1 MRNYNFF
8 MSQNFRLDKGGYIN
22 RNKKISF
29 KFNGKKYFGYEGDT
43 LASALLANGIHLVG
57 RSFKY
62 HRPRGFVGAGV
73 DEPNAH
79 VQLYNGAK
87 TEPNA
92 IATSVE
98 LVEGLVATS
107 QNCWPSVSFDF
118 GAINNLLNK
127 FFPAGFYYKTFMW
140 PKNFWYKIYEPI
152 IRKAAGLGIAPLKPD
167 PDRYEH
173 KFEHCDVLVAG
184 SGPSGLASALAAAKN
199 GASVILAED
208 KPRFGGSLL
217 TDEVTIGNKK
227 GKDWAEETI
236 SKLKTMPN
244 VIVKNRSQVFGY
256 YDHNMM
262 VMIERTKDHIENP
275 TEFTPRQRLW
285 YIRAKEVIVSTGSI
299 ERPIVF
305 GNNDRPGI
313 MLASAAKEYM
323 KVYGVLVGKK
333 PIIFTNNDSAYET
346 AIEFK
351 KNKIDPLIVDVRT
364 NSESSVI
371 KEAKDLNI
379 NIKFSHGII
388 NSKGYLR
395 VNSATI
401 GKLSS
406 DKSGYENLE
415 NVPCDCICVSGNW
428 TPTVHLSSQSGNK
441 LKFDNKIDAF
451 VPDKSHQKES
461 TVGSASGT
469 FTLKKSLED
478 GFNKG
483 YELSNKITGRNA
495 KSTTPTSNE
504 RNYNQHDK
512 FWCMPLP
519 KNKNYKRCVDFQN
532 DVYVSDIELAL
543 REGFRSIEHVK
554 RYTTLGMATDQG
566 RTSNLN
572 GLQLVSNIEK
582 KIVPEVGHTT
592 FRPPYTPVTIGAIV
606 GREVGKHYRPTRKSP
621 MHEWHE
627 KNNAVFVD
635 AGLWVRP
642 RYYKQDNETLIE
654 AAKREAIN
662 VRKNVGICDVTS
674 LGKIDIKGPDC
685 AEFLNRVYTNAWM
698 KLPVGKARYGVML
711 REDGIVFDDG
721 TTTRISENHFHMT
734 TTTAQAVNVL
744 AHLEYYL
751 QVVWP
756 ELSVNVLSTTE
767 QWAGAAL
774 AGPNSRNLLS
784 KLFPEIDVSDTAIP
798 FMGYKEADL
807 FGVPARIFRISF
819 SGELA
824 YEINVESGY
833 GIFMWEKI
841 MELGKEMNIEPYGTE
856 ALSTLRIEMG
866 HVAGSEIDG
875 RVIPSDLSLE
885 GMLSKKK
892 DFIGKRSLQR
902 EAFLNPNREKI
913 VGVVPLDKKSMI
925 PEGSHLV
932 SNSNASLPNPK
943 LGHISASC
951 WSVEYN
957 NPFSLA
963 ILKDGKKKIGE
974 KLYAVSPL
982 KNKNIEVEIVSSHY
996 VDPKGE
1002 RVRS

>member
-1 MRNYNFF
+1 MLQKY
-8 MSQNFRLDKGGYIN
+8 RLKKIGYIN
-22 RNKKISF
+22 RDKKISF
-29 KFNGKKYFGYEGDT
+29 KFNGKKYFGYKGDT
-43 LASALLANGIHLVG
+43 LASALLANGVHLVG

-62 HRPRGFVGAGV
+62 HRPRGIIGAGV
-73 DEPNAH
+73 EEPNAQ
-79 VQLYNGAK
+79 VQLYKGAK

-92 IATSVE
+92 MATTVE
-98 LVEGLVATS
+98 LVEGLVAKS

-118 GAINNLLNK
+118 GAINNFLSK

-152 IRKAAGLGIAPLKPD
+152 IRKAAGLGVAPLEPD
-167 PDRYEH
+167 PDKYEH
-173 KFEHCDVLVAG
+173 KFEYCDILVVG
-184 SGPSGLASALAAAKN
+184 SGPSGLASALSAAKN
-199 GASVILAED
+199 GARVILAED

-217 TDEVTIGNKK
+217 MDEVTIGNKK
-227 GKDWAEETI
+227 GNEWVDETI
-236 SKLKTMPN
+236 TLLKSMPN
-244 VIVKNRSQVFGY
+244 VTIKNRSQVFGY

-262 VMIERTKDHIENP
+262 VMLERTKDHIEQPNK
-275 TEFTPRQRLW
+275 FIPRQRLW
-285 YIRAKEVIVSTGSI
+285 YIRAKEVIISTGSI
-299 ERPIVF
+299 ERPLVF
-305 GNNDRPGI
+305 GNNDRPGV
-313 MLASAAKEYM
+313 MLASSAKEYI
-323 KVYGVLVGKK
+323 KVYGVTVGKK
-333 PIIFTNNDSAYET
+333 PIIFTNNDSGYDA
-346 AIEFK
+346 AIDFK
-351 KNKIDPLIVDVRT
+351 KNGIDPLVVDVR
-364 NSESSVI
+364 SSSQSSVVQ
-371 KEAKDLNI
+371 EAKNLNI
-379 NIKFSHGII
+379 NIKFSHGVV
-388 NSKGYLR
+388 NALGYKK
-395 VNSATI
+395 VKAAVI
-401 GKLSS
+401 GKLNK
-406 DKSGYENLE
+406 DKSSYERLE
-415 NVPCDCICVSGNW
+415 KIVCDCICVSGNW
-428 TPTVHLSSQSGNK
+428 TPTVHLSSQSGNN
-441 LKFDNKIDAF
+441 LKFDEKVNAF
-451 VPDKSHQKES
+451 IPNHSKQNES
-461 TVGSASGT
+461 TIGSANGT
-469 FTLKKSLED
+469 YTLKKSLEE

-483 YELSNKITGRNA
+483 FDLSKKITGTDL
-495 KSTTPTSNE
+495 KSLIPTSNE
-504 RNYNQHDK
+504 RSYGQQDK

-519 KNKNYKRCVDFQN
+519 KNKKYKRCVDFQN
-532 DVYVSDIELAL
+532 DVYVTDIELAV

-606 GREVGKHYRPTRKSP
+606 GREVGKNYRPTRKSP
-621 MHEWHE
+621 MHSWHE
-627 KNNAVFVD
+627 DNNAVFVD
-635 AGLWVRP
+635 AGLWLRA

-654 AAKREAIN
+654 AAKREATN
-662 VRKNVGICDVTS
+662 VRTNVGVCDVTS
-674 LGKIDIKGPDC
+674 LGKIDIKGSDS
-685 AEFLNRVYTNAWM
+685 AEFLNRIYTNAWK
-698 KLPVGKARYGVML
+698 KLPIGKARYGVML

-721 TTTRISENHFHMT
+721 TTTRISENHYHMT

-744 AHLEYYL
+744 SHLEYYL

-756 ELSVNVLSTTE
+756 ELNVNVLSITE

-774 AGPNSRNLLS
+774 AGPNSRNVLS
-784 KLFPEIDVSDTAIP
+784 KLFPNIDVSNESIP
-798 FMGYKEADL
+798 FMGFREADL
-807 FGVPARIFRISF
+807 FGVPTRIFRISF

-824 YEINVESGY
+824 YELNVESGY

-841 MELGKEMNIEPYGTE
+841 MEIGKEYSIEPYGTE

-875 RVIPSDLSLE
+875 RVIASDLLLD

-892 DFIGKRSLQR
+892 DFIGKRSLNR
-902 EAFLNPNREKI
+902 PAFLNPERERI
-913 VGVVPLDKKSMI
+913 VGVIPLDKKTMI

-932 SNSNASLPNPK
+932 TNSSTNLPNPK

-974 KLYAVSPL
+974 KLYALSPL
-982 KNKNIEVEIVSSHY
+982 KNKSIPVEIVSSHY

>member
-1 MRNYNFF
+1 
-8 MSQNFRLDKGGYIN
+8 MSQSFRLDKKVGYIN
-22 RNKKISF
+22 RDKKISF
-29 KFNGKKYFGYEGDT
+29 RFNGKKYFGYEGDT
-43 LASALLANGIHLVG
+43 LASALLANGVHLVG

-62 HRPRGFVGAGV
+62 HRPRGFLGVGV
-73 DEPNAH
+73 EEPNAQ
-79 VQLYNGAK
+79 VQLYKDAK

-92 IATSVE
+92 IATTVE
-98 LVEGLVATS
+98 LVEGLVAKS
-107 QNCWPSVSFDF
+107 QNCWPSVSLDF
-118 GAINNLLNK
+118 GEINNLLSK

-140 PKNFWYKIYEPI
+140 PKSFWHKIYEPV

-173 KFEHCDVLVAG
+173 KFEHCDILIVG

-199 GASVILAED
+199 GAKVILAED

-227 GKDWAEETI
+227 GKEWVDETI
-236 SKLKTMPN
+236 LQLQSMSN

-256 YDHNMM
+256 YDHNML
-262 VMIERTKDHIENP
+262 VMLERTKDHIEKP
-275 TEFTPRQRLW
+275 SKFTPRQKLW
-285 YIRAKEVIVSTGSI
+285 YIRAKEVIISTGSI
-299 ERPIVF
+299 ERPLVF

-313 MLASAAKEYM
+313 MLSSAAKEYM

-333 PIIFTNNDSAYET
+333 PIIFTNNDSGYDT

-351 KNKIDPLIVDVRT
+351 KNGIDPLIVDIRK
-364 NSESSVI
+364 SSDSSVVN
-371 KEAKDLNI
+371 EAKNLDI
-379 NIKFSHGII
+379 NIKFSHGVV
-388 NSKGYLR
+388 NAKGHLK
-395 VNSATI
+395 VKSATI
-401 GKLSS
+401 GKLNEDRTS
-406 DKSGYENLE
+406 YENLE
-415 NVPCDCICVSGNW
+415 DISCDCICVSGNW

-441 LKFDNKIDAF
+441 LKFDEKINAF
-451 VPDKSHQKES
+451 IPNQSRQNES
-461 TVGSASGT
+461 TIGYANGSFSLNENLEQG
-469 FTLKKSLED
+469 FEKGFDLSKKISKNSLK
-478 GFNKG
+478 
-483 YELSNKITGRNA
+483 TA
-495 KSTTPTSNE
+495 TPTSNE
-504 RNYNQHDK
+504 RSYGKQDK

-519 KNKNYKRCVDFQN
+519 NKKNYKRCVDFQN
-532 DVYVSDIELAL
+532 DVYVSDIELAI

-582 KIVPEVGHTT
+582 KIIPEVGHTT
-592 FRPPYTPVTIGAIV
+592 FRPPYTPVTIGAVV

-621 MHEWHE
+621 IHSWHE
-627 KNNAVFVD
+627 NNNAIFVD
-635 AGLWVRP
+635 AGLWLRP
-642 RYYKQDNETLIE
+642 RYYKQGNESLAE

-662 VRKNVGICDVTS
+662 VRNNVGICDVTS
-674 LGKIDIKGPDC
+674 LGKIDIKGPDS
-685 AEFLNRVYTNAWM
+685 AEFLNRVYTNAWS
-698 KLPVGKARYGVML
+698 KLAIGKARYGVML

-734 TTTAQAVNVL
+734 TTTAQAANVL
-744 AHLEYYL
+744 THLEYYL

-767 QWAGAAL
+767 QWAGIAL
-774 AGPNSRNLLS
+774 AGPNSRNLLD
-784 KLFPEIDVSDTAIP
+784 KLFPKTNVSNESIP
-798 FMGYKEADL
+798 FMGFKESEL
-807 FGVPARIFRISF
+807 FGIPARIFRISF

-833 GIFMWEKI
+833 GVFIWEKM
-841 MELGKEMNIEPYGTE
+841 MEVGKEMNIEPYGTE

-875 RVIPSDLSLE
+875 RAISSDLSLE

-892 DFIGKRSLQR
+892 DFIGKRSLNR
-902 EAFLNPNREKI
+902 EAFINPSREKI
-913 VGVVPLDKKSMI
+913 VGVIPLDKKTMI

-932 SNSNASLPNPK
+932 SDSKATLPNPK

-963 ILKDGKKKIGE
+963 ILKDGKNKIGE
-974 KLYAVSPL
+974 KLYALSPL
-982 KNKNIEVEIVSSHY
+982 KNKNIPVEIVSSHY

>member
-1 MRNYNFF
+1 
-8 MSQNFRLDKGGYIN
+8 MSQKFRLSKGGYIN
-22 RNKKISF
+22 RDKKISF

-43 LASALLANGIHLVG
+43 LASALIANGIHLVG

-62 HRPRGFVGAGV
+62 HRPRGFIGAGV

-79 VQLYNGAK
+79 VQLYAGAK

-92 IATSVE
+92 IATTVE
-98 LVEGLVATS
+98 LVEGLVAKS
-107 QNCWPSVSFDF
+107 QNCWPSVNFDF
-118 GAINNLLNK
+118 GAINNFLSK

-140 PKNFWYKIYEPI
+140 PKNFWHKIYEPI
-152 IRKAAGLGIAPLKPD
+152 IRKAAGLGVASLKPD

-173 KFEHCDVLVAG
+173 KFEYCDILIVG
-184 SGPSGLASALAAAKN
+184 SGPSGLASALSATKN
-199 GASVILAED
+199 GAKVILAED

-217 TDEVTIGNKK
+217 TDEVTIGNKS

-236 SKLKTMPN
+236 EQLKSMPN
-244 VIVKNRSQVFGY
+244 AIIKNRSQVFGY

-262 VMIERTKDHIENP
+262 VMSERTKDHIENP
-275 TEFTPRQRLW
+275 NKFIPRQKLW

-299 ERPIVF
+299 ERPLVF

-323 KVYGVLVGKK
+323 KLYGVLVGKK
-333 PIIFTNNDSAYET
+333 PLIFTNNDSGYDA

-351 KNKIDPLIVDVRT
+351 KNGVDPLVLDVRK

-371 KEAKDLNI
+371 KEAKNLGI
-379 NIKFSHGII
+379 NIKFSYGVV
-388 NSKGYLR
+388 NSKGYLK

-401 GKLSS
+401 GKLNN

-415 NVPCDCICVSGNW
+415 NVDCDCICVSGNW
-428 TPTVHLSSQSGNK
+428 TPSVHLSSQSGNK
-441 LKFDNKIDAF
+441 LKFDEKINAF
-451 VPDKSHQKES
+451 IPSQPRQNES
-461 TVGSASGT
+461 TIGSAKGS
-469 FTLKKSLED
+469 FTLRKALED

-483 YELSNKITGRNA
+483 YDLSNKITKKDL
-495 KSTTPTSNE
+495 KSSTPASNE
-504 RNYNQHDK
+504 KNYGLQDK

-519 KNKNYKRCVDFQN
+519 KNKHYKRCVDFQN
-532 DVYVSDIELAL
+532 DVYVSDIELAV

-566 RTSNLN
+566 KTSNLN

-592 FRPPYTPVTIGAIV
+592 FRPPFSPVTIGAIV

-621 MHEWHE
+621 MHEWHA
-627 KNNAVFVD
+627 KNKAVFVD
-635 AGLWVRP
+635 AGLWLRP
-642 RYYKQDNETLIE
+642 RYYKKGNEKLHE
-654 AAKREAIN
+654 AAIREATN
-662 VRKNVGICDVTS
+662 VRNNVGVCDVTS
-674 LGKIDIKGPDC
+674 LGKIDIKGPDS
-685 AEFLNRVYTNAWM
+685 AEFLNRIYTNAWM
-698 KLPVGKARYGVML
+698 KLPIGKSRYGVML

-744 AHLEYYL
+744 SHLEYYL
-751 QVVWP
+751 QIVWP
-756 ELSVNVLSTTE
+756 ELNVNVLSTTE

-784 KLFPEIDVSDTAIP
+784 KLFPNINVSNETFP

-807 FGVPARIFRISF
+807 YGVPARIFRISF

-841 MELGKEMNIEPYGTE
+841 MNLGKEMNIEPYGTE

-875 RVIPSDLSLE
+875 RTIAQDLSLD

-892 DFIGKRSLQR
+892 DFIGKRSLNR
-902 EAFLNPNREKI
+902 EAFINPDREKI
-913 VGVVPLDKKSMI
+913 VGVVPVDKKTMI

-932 SNSNASLPNPK
+932 ENNKAKLPNPK

-963 ILKDGKKKIGE
+963 ILKQGKKRIGD
-974 KLYAVSPL
+974 KLYALSPL
-982 KNKNIEVEIVSSHY
+982 KGKDIEVEIVSSHY

>member
-1 MRNYNFF
+1 
-8 MSQNFRLDKGGYIN
+8 MSQKYRLDNIGYIN
-22 RNKKISF
+22 RDKKISF
-29 KFNGKKYFGYEGDT
+29 TFNGKKYFGYEGDT

-62 HRPRGFVGAGV
+62 HRPRGFFGAGV
-73 DEPNAH
+73 DEPNAK
-79 VQLYNGAK
+79 VQLYKGAK

-92 IATSVE
+92 NATEVE
-98 LVEGLVATS
+98 LVEGLIVKS

-118 GAINNLLNK
+118 GAINNLFQK

-140 PKNFWYKIYEPI
+140 PKSFWYKVYEPI
-152 IRKAAGLGIAPLKPD
+152 IRKAAGLGVAPLKPD

-173 KFEHCDVLVAG
+173 KYEYCDVLIAG

-199 GASVILAED
+199 GARVILAED
-208 KPRFGGSLL
+208 KSRFGGSLL
-217 TDEVTIGNKK
+217 VDEVTIGNKK
-227 GKDWAEETI
+227 GKEWADEAI
-236 SKLKTMPN
+236 SQLKSMPN

-262 VMIERTKDHIENP
+262 VMFERTRDHIENP
-275 TEFTPRQRLW
+275 NKFTPRQKLW
-285 YIRAKEVIVSTGSI
+285 YIRAKEIIISAGSI
-299 ERPIVF
+299 ERPLIF

-313 MLASAAKEYM
+313 LLSSAAKEYL
-323 KVYGVLVGKK
+323 KVYGVLVGRK
-333 PIIFTNNDSAYET
+333 PIIFTNNDSAYDT

-351 KNKIDPLIVDVRT
+351 KNGINPLVVDTRT
-364 NSESSVI
+364 NSDSSVI
-371 KEAKDLNI
+371 SEAKNLNI
-379 NIKFSHGII
+379 DIKFSHGIA
-388 NSKGYLR
+388 NTKGHLK

-401 GKLSS
+401 GKFNS
-406 DKSGYENLE
+406 DKSSYENLE
-415 NVPCDCICVSGNW
+415 EVSCDCICVSGNW

-441 LKFDNKIDAF
+441 LKFNETIDAF
-451 VPDKSHQKES
+451 IPSQSRQKES
-461 TVGSASGT
+461 TIGSANGS
-469 FTLKKSLED
+469 FTLKQALED

-483 YELSNKITGRNA
+483 FELSNNITNKNS
-495 KSTTPTSNE
+495 KSTAPTSNE
-504 RNYNQHDK
+504 RSYGEHDK

-519 KNKNYKRCVDFQN
+519 KNKHYKRFVDFQN
-532 DVYVSDIELAL
+532 DVAVSDIELAV

-566 RTSNLN
+566 KTSNLN
-572 GLQLVSNIEK
+572 GLQLVSNIEG

-592 FRPPYTPVTIGAIV
+592 FRPPYTAVTIGTIV

-635 AGLWVRP
+635 AGLWLRP
-642 RYYKQDNETLIE
+642 RYYKQGNESLEE
-654 AAKREAIN
+654 AAKREANN
-662 VRKNVGICDVTS
+662 VRKNVGVCDVTS
-674 LGKIDIKGPDC
+674 LGKIDIKGPDT
-685 AEFLNRVYTNAWM
+685 AEFLNRIYTNAWM

-756 ELSVNVLSTTE
+756 ELNVNVLSTTE

-774 AGPNSRNLLS
+774 AGPNSRELLS
-784 KLFPEIDVSDTAIP
+784 KLFPETNILNEALP
-798 FMGYKEADL
+798 FMGYKESDL
-807 FGVPARIFRISF
+807 FDVPARIFRISF

-824 YEINVESGY
+824 YEINVESSY
-833 GIFMWEKI
+833 GTFMWEKI
-841 MELGKEMNIEPYGTE
+841 IEFGQEMNIEPYGTE

-866 HVAGSEIDG
+866 HVAGSELDG
-875 RVIPSDLSLE
+875 RTIPYDVSLE

-892 DFIGKRSLQR
+892 DFIGKRSLTR
-902 EAFLNPNREKI
+902 EAFLNPKREKV
-913 VGVVPLDKKSMI
+913 VGVIPLDKKTTI

-932 SNSNASLPNPK
+932 KDGNASSPNPK
-943 LGHISASC
+943 LGHVSASC

-963 ILKDGKKKIGE
+963 IIQDGKNRIGE

-982 KNKNIEVEIVSSHY
+982 NNKNIAVEIVSSHY

>member
-1 MRNYNFF
+1 
-8 MSQNFRLDKGGYIN
+8 MSQKYRLDNIGYIN
-22 RNKKISF
+22 RDKKISF
-29 KFNGKKYFGYEGDT
+29 TFNGKKYFGYEGDT

-62 HRPRGFVGAGV
+62 HRPRGFFGAGV
-73 DEPNAH
+73 DEPNAK
-79 VQLYNGAK
+79 VQLYKGAK

-92 IATSVE
+92 NATEVE
-98 LVEGLVATS
+98 LVEGLIVKS

-118 GAINNLLNK
+118 GAINNLFQK

-140 PKNFWYKIYEPI
+140 PKSFWYKVYEPI
-152 IRKAAGLGIAPLKPD
+152 IRKAAGLGVAPLKPD

-173 KFEHCDVLVAG
+173 KYEYCDVLIAG

-199 GASVILAED
+199 GARVILAED
-208 KPRFGGSLL
+208 KSRFGGSLL
-217 TDEVTIGNKK
+217 VDEVTIGNKK
-227 GKDWAEETI
+227 GKEWADEAI
-236 SKLKTMPN
+236 SQLKSMPN

-262 VMIERTKDHIENP
+262 VMFEKTRDHIENP
-275 TEFTPRQRLW
+275 NKFTPRQKLW
-285 YIRAKEVIVSTGSI
+285 YIRAKEIVISTGSL
-299 ERPIVF
+299 ERPLIF

-313 MLASAAKEYM
+313 LLSSAAKEYL
-323 KVYGVLVGKK
+323 KVYGVLVGRK
-333 PIIFTNNDSAYET
+333 PIIFTNNDSAYDT

-351 KNKIDPLIVDVRT
+351 KNGINPLVVDTRT
-364 NSESSVI
+364 NSDSSVI
-371 KEAKDLNI
+371 SEAKNLNI
-379 NIKFSHGII
+379 DIKFSHGIA
-388 NSKGYLR
+388 NTKGYLK
-395 VNSATI
+395 VNSAII
-401 GKLSS
+401 GKFNS
-406 DKSGYENLE
+406 DKSSYENLE
-415 NVPCDCICVSGNW
+415 EVSCDCICVSGNW

-441 LKFDNKIDAF
+441 LKFNETIDAF
-451 VPDKSHQKES
+451 IPSQSRQKES
-461 TVGSASGT
+461 TIGSANGS
-469 FTLKKSLED
+469 FTLKQALED

-483 YELSNKITGRNA
+483 FELSNKITNKNS
-495 KSTTPTSNE
+495 KSTAPTSNE
-504 RNYNQHDK
+504 RSYGEHDK

-519 KNKNYKRCVDFQN
+519 KNKHYKRFVDFQN
-532 DVYVSDIELAL
+532 DVAVSDIELAV

-566 RTSNLN
+566 KTSNLN
-572 GLQLVSNIEK
+572 GLQLVSNIEG

-592 FRPPYTPVTIGAIV
+592 FRPPYTAVTIGTIV

-635 AGLWVRP
+635 AGLWLRP
-642 RYYKQDNETLIE
+642 RYYKQDNESLEE
-654 AAKREAIN
+654 AAKREANN
-662 VRKNVGICDVTS
+662 VRKNVGVCDVTS
-674 LGKIDIKGPDC
+674 LGKIDIKGPDT
-685 AEFLNRVYTNAWM
+685 AEFLNRIYTNAWM

-756 ELSVNVLSTTE
+756 ELNVNVLSTTE

-774 AGPNSRNLLS
+774 AGPNSRELLS
-784 KLFPEIDVSDTAIP
+784 KLFPETNILNEALP
-798 FMGYKEADL
+798 FMGYKESDL
-807 FGVPARIFRISF
+807 FDVPARIFRISF

-824 YEINVESGY
+824 YEINVESSY
-833 GIFMWEKI
+833 GTFMWEKI
-841 MELGKEMNIEPYGTE
+841 IEFGQEMNIEPYGTE

-866 HVAGSEIDG
+866 HVAGSELDG
-875 RVIPSDLSLE
+875 RTIPYDVSLE

-892 DFIGKRSLQR
+892 DFIGKRSLTR
-902 EAFLNPNREKI
+902 EAFLNPKREKV
-913 VGVVPLDKKSMI
+913 VGVIPLDKKTTI

-932 SNSNASLPNPK
+932 KDGNAFSPNPK
-943 LGHISASC
+943 LGHVSASC

-963 ILKDGKKKIGE
+963 IIQDGKNRIGE

-982 KNKNIEVEIVSSHY
+982 NNKNIAVEIVSSHY

>member
-1 MRNYNFF
+1 
-8 MSQNFRLDKGGYIN
+8 MSQKYRLDNIGYIN
-22 RNKKISF
+22 RDKKISF
-29 KFNGKKYFGYEGDT
+29 TFNGKKYFGYEGDT

-62 HRPRGFVGAGV
+62 HRPRGFFGAGV
-73 DEPNAH
+73 DEPNAK
-79 VQLYNGAK
+79 VQLYKGAK

-92 IATSVE
+92 NATEVE
-98 LVEGLVATS
+98 LVEGLIVKS

-118 GAINNLLNK
+118 GAINNLFQK

-140 PKNFWYKIYEPI
+140 PKSFWYKVYEPI
-152 IRKAAGLGIAPLKPD
+152 IRKAAGLGVAPLKPD

-173 KFEHCDVLVAG
+173 KYEYCDVLIAG

-199 GASVILAED
+199 GARVILAED
-208 KPRFGGSLL
+208 KSRFGGSLL
-217 TDEVTIGNKK
+217 VDEVTIGNKK
-227 GKDWAEETI
+227 GKEWADEAI
-236 SKLKTMPN
+236 SQLKSMPN

-262 VMIERTKDHIENP
+262 VMFEKTRDHIENP
-275 TEFTPRQRLW
+275 NKFTPRQKLW
-285 YIRAKEVIVSTGSI
+285 YIRAKEIVISTGSL
-299 ERPIVF
+299 ERPLIF

-313 MLASAAKEYM
+313 LLSSAAKEYL
-323 KVYGVLVGKK
+323 KVYGVLVGRK
-333 PIIFTNNDSAYET
+333 PIIFTNNDSAYDT

-351 KNKIDPLIVDVRT
+351 KNGINPLVVDTRT
-364 NSESSVI
+364 NSDSSVI
-371 KEAKDLNI
+371 SEAKNLNI
-379 NIKFSHGII
+379 DIKFSHGIA
-388 NSKGYLR
+388 NTKGHLK

-401 GKLSS
+401 GKFNS
-406 DKSGYENLE
+406 DKSSYENLE
-415 NVPCDCICVSGNW
+415 EVSCDCICVSGNW

-441 LKFDNKIDAF
+441 LKFNETIDAF
-451 VPDKSHQKES
+451 IPSQSRQKES
-461 TVGSASGT
+461 TIGSANGS
-469 FTLKKSLED
+469 FTLKQALED

-483 YELSNKITGRNA
+483 FELSNKITNKNS
-495 KSTTPTSNE
+495 KSTAPTSNE
-504 RNYNQHDK
+504 RSYGEHDK

-519 KNKNYKRCVDFQN
+519 KNKHYKRFVDFQN
-532 DVYVSDIELAL
+532 DVAVSDIELAV

-566 RTSNLN
+566 KTSNLN
-572 GLQLVSNIEK
+572 GLQLVSNIEG

-592 FRPPYTPVTIGAIV
+592 FRPPYTAVTIGTIV

-635 AGLWVRP
+635 AGLWLRP
-642 RYYKQDNETLIE
+642 RYYKQGNESLEE
-654 AAKREAIN
+654 AAKREANN
-662 VRKNVGICDVTS
+662 VRKNVGVCDVTS
-674 LGKIDIKGPDC
+674 LGKIDIKGPDT
-685 AEFLNRVYTNAWM
+685 AEFLNRIYTNAWM

-756 ELSVNVLSTTE
+756 ELNVNVLSTTE

-774 AGPNSRNLLS
+774 AGPNSRELLS
-784 KLFPEIDVSDTAIP
+784 KLFPETNILNEALP
-798 FMGYKEADL
+798 FMGYKESDL

-824 YEINVESGY
+824 YEINVESSY
-833 GIFMWEKI
+833 GTFMWEKI
-841 MELGKEMNIEPYGTE
+841 IEFGQEMNIEPYGTE

-866 HVAGSEIDG
+866 HVAGSELDG
-875 RVIPSDLSLE
+875 RTIPYDVSLE

-892 DFIGKRSLQR
+892 DFIGKRSLTR
-902 EAFLNPNREKI
+902 EAFLNPKREKV
-913 VGVVPLDKKSMI
+913 VGVIPLDKKTTI

-932 SNSNASLPNPK
+932 KDGNASSPNPK
-943 LGHISASC
+943 LGHVSASC

-963 ILKDGKKKIGE
+963 IIQDGKNRIGE

-982 KNKNIEVEIVSSHY
+982 NNKNIAVEIVSSHY

-1002 RVRS
+1002 RARS

>member
-1 MRNYNFF
+1 MA
-8 MSQNFRLDKGGYIN
+8 QQFRLEKGGYIN
-22 RNKKISF
+22 RDRKISF
-29 KFNGKKYFGYEGDT
+29 KFNGRKYYGYKGDT
-43 LASALLANGIHLVG
+43 LASALIANGVHLVG

-62 HRPRGFVGAGV
+62 HRPRGFIGAGV
-73 DEPNAH
+73 EESNAL
-79 VQLYNGAK
+79 VQLYSGAK

-92 IATSVE
+92 VATTVE

-118 GAINNLLNK
+118 GAINNFLSK

-140 PKNFWYKIYEPI
+140 PKNFWHKIYEPI

-173 KFEHCDVLVAG
+173 KFEYCDILVAG
-184 SGPSGLASALAAAKN
+184 SGPSGLASAISAAEN
-199 GASVILAED
+199 GARVILAED

-227 GKDWAEETI
+227 GKDWADETI
-236 SKLKTMPN
+236 EKLKSMPN
-244 VIVKNRSQVFGY
+244 VIVKNRSQIFGY

-262 VMIERTKDHIENP
+262 VMFERTKDHIENP
-275 TEFTPRQRLW
+275 NKFIPRQRLW
-285 YIRAKEVIVSTGSI
+285 YIRAKEVIISTGSI
-299 ERPIVF
+299 ERPLVF
-305 GNNDRPGI
+305 GNNDRPGV

-333 PIIFTNNDSAYET
+333 PIIFTNNDSGYDT

-351 KNKIDPLIVDVRT
+351 KNGINPLIVDVRL
-364 NSESSVI
+364 NPDSSVVQ
-371 KEAKDLNI
+371 EAKNLNI
-379 NIKFSHGII
+379 SIKFSHGVV
-388 NSKGYLR
+388 NAKGYKK
-395 VNSATI
+395 VNSAII
-401 GKLSS
+401 GKLNK
-406 DKSGYENLE
+406 DKTGYENFE
-415 NVPCDCICVSGNW
+415 NINCDCICVSGNW

-441 LKFDNKIDAF
+441 LKFDEKINAF
-451 VPDKSHQKES
+451 IPNQSRQNES
-461 TVGSASGT
+461 TIGSANGLI
-469 FTLKKSLED
+469 TLKDTLEE

-483 YELSNKITGRNA
+483 YDLSKKINGKNF
-495 KSTTPTSNE
+495 KSKIPTSNE
-504 RNYNQHDK
+504 RSYGQNNK

-519 KNKNYKRCVDFQN
+519 KNKNFKRCVDFQN
-532 DVYVSDIELAL
+532 DVYVSDIELAI

-582 KIVPEVGHTT
+582 KIIPDVGHTT
-592 FRPPYTPVTIGAIV
+592 FRPPFTPVTIGAIV

-621 MHEWHE
+621 MHSWHE
-627 KNNAVFVD
+627 NNNAVFVD
-635 AGLWVRP
+635 AGLWLRP
-642 RYYKQDNETLIE
+642 RYYKQDKENLSE
-654 AAKREAIN
+654 AAKREAFN
-662 VRKNVGICDVTS
+662 VRNNVGVCDVTS
-674 LGKIDIKGPDC
+674 LGKIDIKGPDS

-698 KLPVGKARYGVML
+698 KLPIGKARYGVML

-744 AHLEYYL
+744 SHLEYYL

-756 ELSVNVLSTTE
+756 DLNVNVLSTTE

-774 AGPNSRNLLS
+774 AGPNSRNLLG
-784 KLFPEIDVSDTAIP
+784 KLFPEMDVSNEGLP
-798 FMGYKEADL
+798 FMGYKEGNL

-841 MELGKEMNIEPYGTE
+841 IENGKEMNIEPYGTE

-875 RVIPSDLSLE
+875 RVIPSDLSLD
-885 GMLSKKK
+885 GMISKKK
-892 DFIGKRSLQR
+892 DFIGKRSLNR
-902 EAFLNPNREKI
+902 EAFLNPEREKI
-913 VGVVPLDKKSMI
+913 VGVVPVDKKTMI
-925 PEGSHLV
+925 PEGSHIV
-932 SNSNASLPNPK
+932 SDGNAQLPNKK
-943 LGHISASC
+943 LGHVSASC

-963 ILKDGKKKIGE
+963 ILKDGKKKIGD
-974 KLYAVSPL
+974 KLFALCPL
-982 KNKNIEVEIVSSHY
+982 KNKNIAVEIVSSHY

>member
-1 MRNYNFF
+1 
-8 MSQNFRLDKGGYIN
+8 MSQKFRLDKAGYIN

-43 LASALLANGIHLVG
+43 LASALLANGVHLVG

-62 HRPRGFVGAGV
+62 HRPRGFIGAGV

-79 VQLYNGAK
+79 VQLYSGAK

-92 IATSVE
+92 VATTVE
-98 LVEGLVATS
+98 LVEGLVAKS

-152 IRKAAGLGIAPLKPD
+152 IRKAAGLGVAPLKPD

-173 KFEHCDVLVAG
+173 KFEYCDILVAG

-199 GASVILAED
+199 GAKVILAED

-227 GKDWAEETI
+227 GKDWADETI
-236 SKLKTMPN
+236 DQLKSMPN

-262 VMIERTKDHIENP
+262 VMLERTKDHIENP
-275 TEFTPRQRLW
+275 NEFTPRQKLW

-299 ERPIVF
+299 ERPLVF

-333 PIIFTNNDSAYET
+333 PIIFTNNDSGYET

-351 KNKIDPLIVDVRT
+351 KNGADPAVVDIRK
-364 NSESSVI
+364 NPESSVVQ
-371 KEAKDLNI
+371 EAKNLNI
-379 NIKFSHGII
+379 NIKFSYGVV
-388 NSKGYLR
+388 NTKGYKK
-395 VNSATI
+395 VSSATI
-401 GKLSS
+401 GELNSH
-406 DKSGYENLE
+406 KSGYENLE
-415 NVPCDCICVSGNW
+415 NVSCDCICVSGNW

-441 LKFDNKIDAF
+441 LKFDEKINAF
-451 VPDKSHQKES
+451 IPSQSRQNES
-461 TVGSASGT
+461 AVGSAKGS
-469 FTLKKSLED
+469 FTLKQTLDD

-483 YELSNKITGRNA
+483 YELSKKINGQNL
-495 KSTTPTSNE
+495 KSSTPSSNE
-504 RNYNQHDK
+504 RSYGPNDK

-532 DVYVSDIELAL
+532 DVYVSDIELAV

-566 RTSNLN
+566 KTSNLN

-592 FRPPYTPVTIGAIV
+592 FRPPYTPVTIGSIV

-621 MHEWHE
+621 MHSWHE

-635 AGLWVRP
+635 AGLWLRP
-642 RYYKQDNETLIE
+642 RYYKQGEETLQE
-654 AAKREAIN
+654 AAKREAKN
-662 VRKNVGICDVTS
+662 VRNNVGICDVTS
-674 LGKIDIKGPDC
+674 LGKIDIKGSDT
-685 AEFLNRVYTNAWM
+685 AEFLNRIYTNAWM

-734 TTTAQAVNVL
+734 TTTAQAVNIL

-756 ELSVNVLSTTE
+756 DLNVNVLSTTE
-767 QWAGAAL
+767 QWAGAAV
-774 AGPNSRNLLS
+774 AGPNSRDLLR
-784 KLFPEIDVSDTAIP
+784 KLFPNTDISNEALP
-798 FMGYKEADL
+798 FMGFKEEDL

-875 RVIPSDLSLE
+875 RVIPSDLSLD

-892 DFIGKRSLQR
+892 DFIGKRSLNR

-913 VGVVPLDKKSMI
+913 VGIVPLDKKSMI

-932 SNSNASLPNPK
+932 SDSNASLPNPK
-943 LGHISASC
+943 LGHVSASC

-982 KNKNIEVEIVSSHY
+982 KNKNIAVEIVSSHY
-996 VDPKGE
+996 VDPKGT

>member
-1 MRNYNFF
+1 
-8 MSQNFRLDKGGYIN
+8 MSQKYRLDNIGYIN
-22 RNKKISF
+22 RDKKISF
-29 KFNGKKYFGYEGDT
+29 TFNGKKYFGYEGDT

-62 HRPRGFVGAGV
+62 HRPRGFFGAGV
-73 DEPNAH
+73 DEPNAK
-79 VQLYNGAK
+79 VQLYKGAK

-92 IATSVE
+92 NATEVE
-98 LVEGLVATS
+98 LVEGLIVKS

-118 GAINNLLNK
+118 GAINNLFQK

-140 PKNFWYKIYEPI
+140 PKSFWYKVYEPI
-152 IRKAAGLGIAPLKPD
+152 IRKAAGLGVAPLKPD

-173 KFEHCDVLVAG
+173 KYEYCDVLIAG

-199 GASVILAED
+199 GARVILAED
-208 KPRFGGSLL
+208 KSRFGGSLL
-217 TDEVTIGNKK
+217 VDEVTIGNKK
-227 GKDWAEETI
+227 GKEWADEAI
-236 SKLKTMPN
+236 SQLKSMPN

-262 VMIERTKDHIENP
+262 VMFEKTRDHIENP
-275 TEFTPRQRLW
+275 NKFTPRQKLW
-285 YIRAKEVIVSTGSI
+285 YIRAKEIVISTGSL
-299 ERPIVF
+299 ERPLIF

-313 MLASAAKEYM
+313 LLSSAAKEYL
-323 KVYGVLVGKK
+323 KVYGVLVGRK
-333 PIIFTNNDSAYET
+333 PIIFTNNDSAYDT

-351 KNKIDPLIVDVRT
+351 KNGINPLVVDTRT
-364 NSESSVI
+364 NSDSSVI
-371 KEAKDLNI
+371 SEAKNLNI
-379 NIKFSHGII
+379 DIKFFHGIA
-388 NSKGYLR
+388 NTKGHLK

-401 GKLSS
+401 GKFNS
-406 DKSGYENLE
+406 DKSSYENLE
-415 NVPCDCICVSGNW
+415 EVSCDCICVSGNW

-441 LKFDNKIDAF
+441 LKFNETIDAF
-451 VPDKSHQKES
+451 IPSQSRQKES
-461 TVGSASGT
+461 TIGSANGS
-469 FTLKKSLED
+469 FTLKQALED

-483 YELSNKITGRNA
+483 FELSNKITNKNS
-495 KSTTPTSNE
+495 KSTAPTSNE
-504 RNYNQHDK
+504 RSYGEHDK

-519 KNKNYKRCVDFQN
+519 KNKHYKRFVDFQN
-532 DVYVSDIELAL
+532 DVAVSDIELAV

-566 RTSNLN
+566 KTSNLN
-572 GLQLVSNIEK
+572 GLQLVSNIEG

-592 FRPPYTPVTIGAIV
+592 FRPPYTAVTIGTIV

-635 AGLWVRP
+635 AGLWLRP
-642 RYYKQDNETLIE
+642 RYYKQDNESLEE
-654 AAKREAIN
+654 AAKREANN
-662 VRKNVGICDVTS
+662 VRKNVGVCDVTS
-674 LGKIDIKGPDC
+674 LGKIDIKGPDT
-685 AEFLNRVYTNAWM
+685 AEFLNRIYTNAWM

-756 ELSVNVLSTTE
+756 ELNVNVLSTTE

-774 AGPNSRNLLS
+774 AGPNSRELLS
-784 KLFPEIDVSDTAIP
+784 KLFPETNILNEALP
-798 FMGYKEADL
+798 FMGYKESDL

-824 YEINVESGY
+824 YEINVESSY
-833 GIFMWEKI
+833 GTFMWEKI
-841 MELGKEMNIEPYGTE
+841 IEFGQEMNIEPYGTE

-866 HVAGSEIDG
+866 HVAGSELDG
-875 RVIPSDLSLE
+875 RTIPYDVSLG

-892 DFIGKRSLQR
+892 DFIGKRSLTR
-902 EAFLNPNREKI
+902 EAFLNPKREKV
-913 VGVVPLDKKSMI
+913 VGVIPLDKKTTI

-932 SNSNASLPNPK
+932 KDGNASSPNPK
-943 LGHISASC
+943 LGHVSASC

-963 ILKDGKKKIGE
+963 IIQDGKNRIGE

-982 KNKNIEVEIVSSHY
+982 NNKNIAVEIVSSHY

>member
-1 MRNYNFF
+1 
-8 MSQNFRLDKGGYIN
+8 MSQSFRLDKKVGYIN
-22 RNKKISF
+22 RDKKISF
-29 KFNGKKYFGYEGDT
+29 RFNGKKYFGYEGDT
-43 LASALLANGIHLVG
+43 LASALLANGVHLVG

-62 HRPRGFVGAGV
+62 HRPRGFLGVGV
-73 DEPNAH
+73 EEPNAQ
-79 VQLYNGAK
+79 VQLYKDAK

-92 IATSVE
+92 IATTVE
-98 LVEGLVATS
+98 LVEGLVAKS
-107 QNCWPSVSFDF
+107 QNCWPSVSLDF
-118 GAINNLLNK
+118 GEINNLLSK

-140 PKNFWYKIYEPI
+140 PKSFWHKIYEPV

-173 KFEHCDVLVAG
+173 KFEHCDILIVG

-199 GASVILAED
+199 GAKVILAED

-217 TDEVTIGNKK
+217 SDEVTIGNKK
-227 GKDWAEETI
+227 GKEWVDETI
-236 SKLKTMPN
+236 LQLQSMSN

-256 YDHNMM
+256 YDHNML
-262 VMIERTKDHIENP
+262 VMLERTKDHIEKP
-275 TEFTPRQRLW
+275 SKFTPRQKLW
-285 YIRAKEVIVSTGSI
+285 YIRAKEVIISTGSI
-299 ERPIVF
+299 ERPLVF

-313 MLASAAKEYM
+313 MLSSAAKEYM

-333 PIIFTNNDSAYET
+333 PIIFTNNDSGYDT

-351 KNKIDPLIVDVRT
+351 KNGIDPLIVDIRK
-364 NSESSVI
+364 SSDSSVVN
-371 KEAKDLNI
+371 EAKNLDI
-379 NIKFSHGII
+379 NIKFSHGVV
-388 NSKGYLR
+388 NAKGHLK
-395 VNSATI
+395 VKSATI
-401 GKLSS
+401 GKLNEDRTS
-406 DKSGYENLE
+406 YENLE
-415 NVPCDCICVSGNW
+415 DISCDCICVSGNW

-441 LKFDNKIDAF
+441 LKFDEKINAF
-451 VPDKSHQKES
+451 IPNQSRQNES
-461 TVGSASGT
+461 TIGYANGS
-469 FTLKKSLED
+469 FSLNENLEQ
-478 GFNKG
+478 GFEKG
-483 YELSNKITGRNA
+483 YDLSKKISKNSLKTA
-495 KSTTPTSNE
+495 TPTSNE
-504 RNYNQHDK
+504 RSYGEQDK

-519 KNKNYKRCVDFQN
+519 NKKNYKRCVDFQN
-532 DVYVSDIELAL
+532 DVYVSDIELAI

-582 KIVPEVGHTT
+582 KIIPEVGHTT
-592 FRPPYTPVTIGAIV
+592 FRPPYTPVTIGAVV

-621 MHEWHE
+621 IHSWHE
-627 KNNAVFVD
+627 NNNAIFVD
-635 AGLWVRP
+635 AGLWLRP
-642 RYYKQDNETLIE
+642 RYYKQGNESLAE
-654 AAKREAIN
+654 AAKREATN
-662 VRKNVGICDVTS
+662 VRNNVGICDVTS
-674 LGKIDIKGPDC
+674 LGKIDIKGPDS
-685 AEFLNRVYTNAWM
+685 AEFLNRVYTNAWS
-698 KLPVGKARYGVML
+698 KLAIGKARYGVML

-734 TTTAQAVNVL
+734 TTTAQAANVL
-744 AHLEYYL
+744 THLEYYL

-767 QWAGAAL
+767 QWAGIAL
-774 AGPNSRNLLS
+774 AGPNSRNLLG
-784 KLFPEIDVSDTAIP
+784 KLFPKTNVSNESIP
-798 FMGYKEADL
+798 FMGFKESQL
-807 FGVPARIFRISF
+807 FGIPARIFRISF

-833 GIFMWEKI
+833 GVFIWEKM
-841 MELGKEMNIEPYGTE
+841 MEVGKEMNIEPYGTE

-875 RVIPSDLSLE
+875 RAISSDLSLE

-892 DFIGKRSLQR
+892 DFIGKRSLNR
-902 EAFLNPNREKI
+902 EAFINPSREKI
-913 VGVVPLDKKSMI
+913 VGVIPLDKKTMI

-932 SNSNASLPNPK
+932 SDSKATLPNPK

-963 ILKDGKKKIGE
+963 ILKDGKNKIGE
-974 KLYAVSPL
+974 KLYALSPL
-982 KNKNIEVEIVSSHY
+982 KNKNIPVEIVSSHY

>member
-1 MRNYNFF
+1 
-8 MSQNFRLDKGGYIN
+8 MSQKYRLDNIGYIN
-22 RNKKISF
+22 RDKKISF
-29 KFNGKKYFGYEGDT
+29 TFNGKKYFGYEGDT

-62 HRPRGFVGAGV
+62 HRPRGFFGAGV
-73 DEPNAH
+73 DEPNAK
-79 VQLYNGAK
+79 VQLYKGAK

-92 IATSVE
+92 NATEVE
-98 LVEGLVATS
+98 LVEGLIVKS

-118 GAINNLLNK
+118 GAINNLFQK

-140 PKNFWYKIYEPI
+140 PKSFWYKVYEPI
-152 IRKAAGLGIAPLKPD
+152 IRKAAGLGVAPLKPD

-173 KFEHCDVLVAG
+173 KYEYCDVLIAG

-199 GASVILAED
+199 GARVILAED
-208 KPRFGGSLL
+208 KSRFGGSLL
-217 TDEVTIGNKK
+217 VDEVTIGNKK
-227 GKDWAEETI
+227 GKEWADEAI
-236 SKLKTMPN
+236 SQLKSMPN

-262 VMIERTKDHIENP
+262 VMFEKTRDHIENP
-275 TEFTPRQRLW
+275 NKFTPRQKLW
-285 YIRAKEVIVSTGSI
+285 YIRAKEIVISTGSL
-299 ERPIVF
+299 ERPLIF

-313 MLASAAKEYM
+313 LLSSAAKEYL
-323 KVYGVLVGKK
+323 KVYGVLVGRK
-333 PIIFTNNDSAYET
+333 PIIFTNNDSAYDT

-351 KNKIDPLIVDVRT
+351 KNGINPLVVDTRT
-364 NSESSVI
+364 NSDSSVI
-371 KEAKDLNI
+371 SEAKNLNI
-379 NIKFSHGII
+379 DIKFSHGIA
-388 NSKGYLR
+388 NTKGHLK

-401 GKLSS
+401 GKFNS
-406 DKSGYENLE
+406 DKSSYENLE
-415 NVPCDCICVSGNW
+415 EVSCDCICVSGNW

-441 LKFDNKIDAF
+441 LKFNETIDAF
-451 VPDKSHQKES
+451 IPSQSRQKES
-461 TVGSASGT
+461 TIGSANGS
-469 FTLKKSLED
+469 FTLKQALED

-483 YELSNKITGRNA
+483 FELSNKITNKNS
-495 KSTTPTSNE
+495 KSTAPTSNE
-504 RNYNQHDK
+504 RSYGEHDK

-519 KNKNYKRCVDFQN
+519 KNKHYKRFVDFQN
-532 DVYVSDIELAL
+532 DVAVSDIELAV

-566 RTSNLN
+566 KTSNLN
-572 GLQLVSNIEK
+572 GLQLVSNIEG

-592 FRPPYTPVTIGAIV
+592 FRPPYTAVTIGTIV

-635 AGLWVRP
+635 AGLWLRP
-642 RYYKQDNETLIE
+642 RYYKQDNESLEE
-654 AAKREAIN
+654 AAKREANN
-662 VRKNVGICDVTS
+662 VRKNVGVCDVTS
-674 LGKIDIKGPDC
+674 LGKIDIKGPDT
-685 AEFLNRVYTNAWM
+685 AEFLNRIYTNAWM

-756 ELSVNVLSTTE
+756 ELNVNVLSTTE

-774 AGPNSRNLLS
+774 AGPNSRELLS
-784 KLFPEIDVSDTAIP
+784 KLFPETNILNEALP
-798 FMGYKEADL
+798 FMGYKESDL

-824 YEINVESGY
+824 YEINVESSY
-833 GIFMWEKI
+833 GTFMWEKI
-841 MELGKEMNIEPYGTE
+841 IEFGQEMNIEPYGTE

-866 HVAGSEIDG
+866 HVAGSELDG
-875 RVIPSDLSLE
+875 RTIPYDVSLE

-892 DFIGKRSLQR
+892 DFIGKRSLTR
-902 EAFLNPNREKI
+902 EAFLNPKREKV
-913 VGVVPLDKKSMI
+913 VGVIPLDKKTTI

-932 SNSNASLPNPK
+932 KDGNAFSPNPK
-943 LGHISASC
+943 LGHVSASC

-963 ILKDGKKKIGE
+963 IIQDGKNRIGE

-982 KNKNIEVEIVSSHY
+982 NNKNIAVEIVSSHY

-1002 RVRS
+1002 RARS

>member
-1 MRNYNFF
+1 MMQNY
-8 MSQNFRLDKGGYIN
+8 RLDKGGYIN

-43 LASALLANGIHLVG
+43 LASALLANGVHLVG

-62 HRPRGFVGAGV
+62 HRPRGFIGAGV
-73 DEPNAH
+73 DEPNAK
-79 VQLYNGAK
+79 VQLYSGAK

-92 IATSVE
+92 VATEIE
-98 LVEGLVATS
+98 LVEGLIAKS
-107 QNCWPSVSFDF
+107 QNCFPSVSFDF
-118 GAINNLLNK
+118 GAINNLFSK
-127 FFPAGFYYKTFMW
+127 IFPAGFYYKTFMW

-152 IRKAAGLGIAPLKPD
+152 IRRAAGLGVAPLKPD

-173 KFEHCDVLVAG
+173 KFEYCDVLVIG

-199 GASVILAED
+199 GAKVILAED
-208 KPRFGGSLL
+208 KSRFGGSLL

-227 GKDWAEETI
+227 GKDWADETI
-236 SKLKTMPN
+236 EQLKSMPN

-262 VMIERTKDHIENP
+262 VMFERTKDHL
-275 TEFTPRQRLW
+275 EFPSKYTPRQRLW
-285 YIRAKEVIVSTGSI
+285 YIRSKEVIASTGSI
-299 ERPIVF
+299 ERPLVF

-313 MLASAAKEYM
+313 MLASAAKEYL
-323 KVYGVLVGKK
+323 KIYGVLVGKK
-333 PIIFTNNDSAYET
+333 PIIFTNNDSAYDT
-346 AIEFK
+346 AIDFK
-351 KNKIDPLIVDVRT
+351 KNGINPLIIDVRE
-364 NSESSVI
+364 NSKGTSVQ
-371 KEAKDLNI
+371 EAKNLNI
-379 NIKFSHGII
+379 DIKFSHAIV
-388 NSKGYLR
+388 NAKGYLR
-395 VNSATI
+395 VKSATI
-401 GKLSS
+401 GKLNEKKSS
-406 DKSGYENLE
+406 YEKLE
-415 NVPCDCICVSGNW
+415 NVFCDCICISGNW
-428 TPTVHLSSQSGNK
+428 TPTVHISSQSGNK
-441 LKFDNKIDAF
+441 LKFDEEINAF
-451 VPDKSHQKES
+451 IPNQPRQNES
-461 TVGSASGT
+461 TVGSANGS
-469 FTLKKSLED
+469 FTLKKSLEE

-483 YELSNKITGRNA
+483 FEVSNKITKKNL
-495 KSTTPTSNE
+495 KTTTPASNE
-504 RNYNQHDK
+504 RSNDKHNK

-532 DVYVSDIELAL
+532 DVYVSDIELAV

-566 RTSNLN
+566 KTSNLN

-606 GREVGKHYRPTRKSP
+606 GREVGKYYRPTRKSP
-621 MHEWHE
+621 MHLWHE
-627 KNNAVFVD
+627 KNNAIFVD
-635 AGLWVRP
+635 AGLWLRP
-642 RYYKQDNETLIE
+642 RYYKQGTETLQE
-654 AAKREAIN
+654 AAKREAAN
-662 VRKNVGICDVTS
+662 VRNNVGLCDVTS
-674 LGKIDIKGPDC
+674 LGKIDIKGSDS

-698 KLPVGKARYGVML
+698 KLPIGKARYGVML

-756 ELSVNVLSTTE
+756 ELDVNVLSTTE

-774 AGPNSRNLLS
+774 AGPNSRNLLG
-784 KLFPEIDVSDTAIP
+784 KIFPDTDVSNEALP
-798 FMGYKEADL
+798 FMGFTEGDL
-807 FGVPARIFRISF
+807 YGVPARIFRISF

-833 GIFMWEKI
+833 GVFMWEKI
-841 MELGKEMNIEPYGTE
+841 MELGQEMNIEPYGTE

-875 RVIPSDLSLE
+875 RTISSDLSLD

-892 DFIGKRSLQR
+892 DFIGKRSLNR
-902 EAFLNPNREKI
+902 EAFLETDREKI
-913 VGVVPLDKKSMI
+913 VGVIPLDKKTMI

-932 SNSNASLPNPK
+932 RDNKATLPNTK
-943 LGHISASC
+943 LGHVSASC

-974 KLYAVSPL
+974 KLYALSPL
-982 KNKNIEVEIVSSHY
+982 KKQSIPVEIVSSHY

-1002 RVRS
+1002 RARS

>member
-1 MRNYNFF
+1 
-8 MSQNFRLDKGGYIN
+8 MSQNYRLDNLGYIN
-22 RNKKISF
+22 RKKKISF
-29 KFNGKKYFGYEGDT
+29 KFNGSKYFGYKGDT

-62 HRPRGFVGAGV
+62 HRPRGFIGAGV
-73 DEPNAH
+73 DEPNAK
-79 VQLYNGAK
+79 VQLYKGAK

-92 IATSVE
+92 LATEIE
-98 LVEGLVATS
+98 LIEGLEAKS
-107 QNCWPSVSFDF
+107 QNCWPSVFFDF

-152 IRKAAGLGIAPLKPD
+152 IRKAAGLGVAPLEPD

-173 KFEHCDVLVAG
+173 KFEFCDLLVAG
-184 SGPSGLASALAAAKN
+184 SGPSGLSSALAAAKN
-199 GASVILAED
+199 GAKVILAED

-217 TDEVTIGNKK
+217 TDEVTIGNKN
-227 GKDWAEETI
+227 GKDWVDEI
-236 SKLKTMPN
+236 ILQLQSMPN

-262 VMIERTKDHIENP
+262 VMLEKTRDHLDKP
-275 TEFTPRQRLW
+275 SKFTPRQKLW
-285 YIRAKEVIVSTGSI
+285 YVRAKEVIVSTGSI
-299 ERPIVF
+299 ERPLVF

-333 PIIFTNNDSAYET
+333 PIIFTNNDSAYDV

-351 KNKIDPLIVDVRT
+351 KNGINPLVVDIRS
-364 NSESSVI
+364 NSDSSVVN
-371 KEAKDLNI
+371 EAKNLNI
-379 NIKFSHGII
+379 KIKFSYGVV
-388 NSKGYLR
+388 NTKGYRR

-401 GKLSS
+401 GKLNK
-406 DKSGYENLE
+406 DKSSYEILE
-415 NVPCDCICVSGNW
+415 EVACDCICVSGNW

-441 LKFDNKIDAF
+441 LKFDERIDAF
-451 VPDKSHQKES
+451 VPNQARQNES
-461 TVGSASGT
+461 TIGSARGT

-483 YELSNKITGRNA
+483 KELSKKITG
-495 KSTTPTSNE
+495 KDTDLSIPHSNE
-504 RNYNQHDK
+504 KKYGEHDK

-519 KNKNYKRCVDFQN
+519 KNKNYKRFVDLQN
-532 DVYVSDIELAL
+532 DVAVSDIELAV

-566 RTSNLN
+566 KTSNLN
-572 GLQLVSNIEK
+572 GLQLVSNIEN
-582 KIVPEVGHTT
+582 KIIPEVGHTT
-592 FRPPYTPVTIGAIV
+592 FRPPYSPVTIGAIV

-621 MHEWHE
+621 MHSWHT

-635 AGLWVRP
+635 AGLWLRP
-642 RYYKQDNETLIE
+642 RYYKQGKETLFE

-662 VRKNVGICDVTS
+662 VRRNVGVCDVTS
-674 LGKIDIKGPDC
+674 LGKIDIKGPDS
-685 AEFLNRVYTNAWM
+685 AEFLNRIYTNAWM
-698 KLPVGKARYGVML
+698 KLPIGKARYGVML
-711 REDGIVFDDG
+711 REDGFVFDDG

-744 AHLEYYL
+744 AHLEFYL
-751 QVVWP
+751 QAVWP
-756 ELSVNVLSTTE
+756 ELDVNVVSCTE
-767 QWAGAAL
+767 QWAGAAV
-774 AGPNSRNLLS
+774 AGPNSRNLLN
-784 KLFPEIDVSDTAIP
+784 KLFPKIDVSNNNLP

-807 FGVPARIFRISF
+807 FGAPARIFRISF

-841 MELGKEMNIEPYGTE
+841 IENGKEMNIEPYGTE

-875 RVIPSDLSLE
+875 RTISSDLSLE

-892 DFIGKRSLQR
+892 DFIGKRSLSR
-902 EAFLNPNREKI
+902 PAFIDSDRQKI
-913 VGVVPLDKKSMI
+913 VGVVPLDKKTMI

-932 SNSNASLPNPK
+932 QDANAALPNPK

-963 ILKDGKKKIGE
+963 IIKEGKKKIGE
-974 KLYAVSPL
+974 KLYALSPL
-982 KNKNIEVEIVSSHY
+982 KNKKIPVEIVSSHY

>member
-1 MRNYNFF
+1 
-8 MSQNFRLDKGGYIN
+8 MSQKYRLDNIGYIN
-22 RNKKISF
+22 RDKKISF
-29 KFNGKKYFGYEGDT
+29 TFNGKKYFGYEGDT

-62 HRPRGFVGAGV
+62 HRPRGFFGAGV
-73 DEPNAH
+73 DEPNAK
-79 VQLYNGAK
+79 VQLYKGAK

-92 IATSVE
+92 NATEVE
-98 LVEGLVATS
+98 LVEGLIVKS

-118 GAINNLLNK
+118 GAINNLFQK

-140 PKNFWYKIYEPI
+140 PKSFWYKVYEPI
-152 IRKAAGLGIAPLKPD
+152 IRKAAGLGVAPLKPD

-173 KFEHCDVLVAG
+173 KYEYCDVLIAG

-199 GASVILAED
+199 GARVILAED
-208 KPRFGGSLL
+208 KSRFGGSLL
-217 TDEVTIGNKK
+217 VDEVTIGNKK
-227 GKDWAEETI
+227 GKEWADEAI
-236 SKLKTMPN
+236 SQLKSMPN

-262 VMIERTKDHIENP
+262 VMFERTRDHIENP
-275 TEFTPRQRLW
+275 NKFTPRQKLW
-285 YIRAKEVIVSTGSI
+285 YIRAKEIVISTGSL
-299 ERPIVF
+299 ERPLIF

-313 MLASAAKEYM
+313 LLSSAAKEYL
-323 KVYGVLVGKK
+323 KVYGVLVGRK
-333 PIIFTNNDSAYET
+333 PIIFTNNDSAYDT

-351 KNKIDPLIVDVRT
+351 KNGINPLVVDTRT
-364 NSESSVI
+364 NSDSSVI
-371 KEAKDLNI
+371 SEAKNLNI
-379 NIKFSHGII
+379 DIKFFHGIA
-388 NSKGYLR
+388 NTKGHLK

-401 GKLSS
+401 GKFNS
-406 DKSGYENLE
+406 DKSSYENLE
-415 NVPCDCICVSGNW
+415 EVSCDCICVSGNW

-441 LKFDNKIDAF
+441 LKFNETIDAF
-451 VPDKSHQKES
+451 IPSQSRQKES
-461 TVGSASGT
+461 TIGSANGS
-469 FTLKKSLED
+469 FTLKQALED

-483 YELSNKITGRNA
+483 FELSNKITNKNS
-495 KSTTPTSNE
+495 KSTAPTSNE
-504 RNYNQHDK
+504 RSYGEHDK

-519 KNKNYKRCVDFQN
+519 KNKHYKRFVDFQN
-532 DVYVSDIELAL
+532 DVAVSDIELAV

-566 RTSNLN
+566 KTSNLN
-572 GLQLVSNIEK
+572 GLQLVSNIEG

-592 FRPPYTPVTIGAIV
+592 FRPPYTAVTIGTIV

-635 AGLWVRP
+635 AGLWLRP
-642 RYYKQDNETLIE
+642 RYYKQDNESLEE
-654 AAKREAIN
+654 AAKREANN
-662 VRKNVGICDVTS
+662 VRKNVGVCDVTS
-674 LGKIDIKGPDC
+674 LGKIDIKGPDT
-685 AEFLNRVYTNAWM
+685 AEFLNRIYTNAWM

-756 ELSVNVLSTTE
+756 ELNVNVLSTTE

-774 AGPNSRNLLS
+774 AGPNSRELLS
-784 KLFPEIDVSDTAIP
+784 KLFPETNILNEALP
-798 FMGYKEADL
+798 FMGYKESDL

-824 YEINVESGY
+824 YEINVESSY
-833 GIFMWEKI
+833 GTFMWEKI
-841 MELGKEMNIEPYGTE
+841 IEFGQEMNIEPYGTE

-866 HVAGSEIDG
+866 HVAGSELDG
-875 RVIPSDLSLE
+875 RTIPYDVSLE

-892 DFIGKRSLQR
+892 DFIGKRSLTR
-902 EAFLNPNREKI
+902 EAFLNPKREKV
-913 VGVVPLDKKSMI
+913 VGVIPLDKKTTI

-932 SNSNASLPNPK
+932 KDGNASSPNPK
-943 LGHISASC
+943 LGHVSASC

-963 ILKDGKKKIGE
+963 IIQDGKNRIGE

-982 KNKNIEVEIVSSHY
+982 NNKNIAVEIVSSHY

-1002 RVRS
+1002 RARS